1 MNHGQL
7 HPQKYQQWNMVYI
20 KIRKTTPFNFVSVN
34 MYIFPPICVFNFSSL
49 YYNFQYIDISP
60 PWLNLSLNTLFL
72 LMLLKMGLFS
82 HLVCCITCTYTTFHP
97 TAPEYTFFSSQMYTR
112 HSPGQIICQVTKQV
126 LINF

>member
-97 TAPEYTFFSSQMYTR
+97 TAPEYTFFSNVHKTFSRTDHMSGHKT
-112 HSPGQIICQVTKQV
+112 SLNK
-126 LINF
+126 F